1 MVIPSRVSQL
11 SLTVLLVWAASSFSD
26 AFSFSS
32 PKAIVSRRLRPR
44 LELPMLSHAGD
55 PVCSDNGKFLSRRS
69 LLQYTAAA
77 ASLLLIPVTPAFAAQ
92 RVSLE
97 QNLYSIL
104 RVREATQQESRLIKS
119 GKFKDVQRANVKLAI
134 KFMIENYRLG
144 DAFVAASSYLDG
156 NERRVAAVEVG
167 QSAVQDLYT
176 ILEYFDSAD
185 VQNLKVR
192 HGEACMT
199 ACVGDI

>member
-1 MVIPSRVSQL
+1 MAISSRFPQL
-11 SLTVLLVWAASSFSD
+11 SLTILLVWAASSFSN
-26 AFSFSS
+26 AFSS
-32 PKAIVSRRLRPR
+32 PQVTVSDRLGSR
-44 LELPMLSHAGD
+44 LEYSKVSHDRESGYTQS
-55 PVCSDNGKFLSRRS
+55 PQDNVPFLSRRS
-69 LLQYTAAA
+69 LFRQTATATAATA
-77 ASLLLIPVTPAFAAQ
+77 ALLLTPITAPAFAAQ
-92 RVSLE
+92 RVPLE
-97 QNLYSIL
+97 QHLYSIL

-119 GKFKDVQRANVKLAI
+119 GKFKDLQRANVKLAI

-167 QSAVQDLYT
+167 QNAVQDLYT

-192 HGEACMT
+192 HGE
-199 ACVGDI
+199 G